1 VADAISNTSPLLYLH
16 RVGILDWL
24 PQLFDSIWVP
34 EAVVRELEAGRNGG
48 YDVPVALDHPWL
60 SIVNPKITPVH
71 WLALDLGP
79 GELGAMALAL
89 EHPSRVVLLD
99 DLLARRTA
107 AAAGLQVWGTLR
119 VLLEGKG
126 RGLVADVAPLID
138 SLAAAGLWISADVR
152 QRILK
157 LAGE

>member
-1 VADAISNTSPLLYLH
+1 
-16 RVGILDWL
+16 
-24 PQLFDSIWVP
+24 
-34 EAVVRELEAGRNGG
+34 
-48 YDVPVALDHPWL
+48 
-60 SIVNPKITPVH
+60 
-71 WLALDLGP
+71 
-79 GELGAMALAL
+79 MALAL

-138 SLAAAGLWISADVR
+138 RLAEAGLWISPDVR
-152 QRILK
+152 QRILN

>member
-1 VADAISNTSPLLYLH
+1 MADAISNTSPLLYLH
-16 RVGILDWL
+16 RVGVLEWL
-24 PQLFDSIWVP
+24 PQLFDSVWVP
-34 EAVVRELEAGRNGG
+34 EAVVRELEVGRDAG
-48 YDVPVALDHPWL
+48 YDVPVAVDHPWL
-60 SIVNPKITPVH
+60 AIVNPKITPVH

-138 SLAAAGLWISADVR
+138 RLTAAGLWVSADVR
-152 QRILK
+152 QRILN